1 MADKKSFIFY
11 TSWRHLIADLA
22 PEIRLEIYE
31 AVSDYAETGVKPEL
45 SPIAAAVFPFIVKSI
60 DENNERYE
68 STSAKRSAAG
78 KKGMESRYTDKAD
91 DNKTNKCYQ
100 RLTNDNKSNKSY
112 QSITSVTDNDNEDDN
127 EFSNEN
133 KKETPLTGSEETPA
147 PAAFS
152 PHVTDDGF
160 DDSSAADAAGLPDDP
175 PNPPDPGGDDA
186 PPPGSAPPPSPR
198 IDYVAVMNDFNARF
212 AGKLPA
218 VSRMTDSRRAAV
230 RARIAECG
238 PDSVTAVFDAI
249 AASPFLCGANDRNW
263 RADFDWIFRPRNY
276 VKILENNYKGLKI
289 NGTNKR
295 RYGDHNPA
303 DYLGQGVTDI

>member
-1 MADKKSFIFY
+1 MNLPRDVQGDVLLAITRYAILGDASVDDLKPVARAMLAMAKPQIDANNQRYMNGCSGGRRNQKTTEVEPNQNRNRTESKPKPNQIK
-11 TSWRHLIADLA
+11 T
-22 PEIRLEIYE
+22 EIEPIMIYE
-31 AVSDYAETGVKPEL
+31 Y
-45 SPIAAAVFPFIVKSI
+45 
-60 DENNERYE
+60 
-68 STSAKRSAAG
+68 
-78 KKGMESRYTDKAD
+78 
-91 DNKTNKCYQ
+91 
-100 RLTNDNKSNKSY
+100 
-112 QSITSVTDNDNEDDN
+112 DNDNE
-127 EFSNEN
+127 
-133 KKETPLTGSEETPA
+133 KETPLTGSKEKPA
-147 PAAFS
+147 PADFS
-152 PHVTDDGF
+152 PNGSDDGF
-160 DDSSAADAAGLPDDP
+160 DNSSAADAAGLPADS
-175 PNPPDPGGDDA
+175 PNPPYPGGDDA
-186 PPPGSAPPPSPR
+186 PTPGSAPPPAPR
-198 IDYVAVMNDFNARF
+198 IDDNAVRHAFNARF

-249 AASPFLCGANDRNW
+249 ASSPFLCGANDRNW